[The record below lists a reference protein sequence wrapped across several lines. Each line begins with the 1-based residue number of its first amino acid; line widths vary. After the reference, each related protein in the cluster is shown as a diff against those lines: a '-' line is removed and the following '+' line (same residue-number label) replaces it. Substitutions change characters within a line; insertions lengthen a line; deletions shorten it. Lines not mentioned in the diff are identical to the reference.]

1 MKIPNKILITS
12 ILVIVG
18 LVIFCTKTEAT
29 SVGPASC
36 SVSPASVTMGQ
47 GGAYDLSV
55 SIDRASVG
63 TNSVYVSAM
72 EFQAGAYSDLGAVV
86 PAGSSSANIKIY
98 TTDTAKV
105 GSGTFKVYCST
116 GCSKASCPG
125 GGSPDVIGSAT
136 ISLNITGT
144 DVEVVPTGGGDT
156 GSGSSSCKIPSV
168 SIPPNSSLLIPI
180 YTKKVSSGTLSFS
193 GLSGSNIT
201 ITPVF
206 SSFKMG
212 PYGAIGREKAEAIVR
227 TGPNFIGGSYS
238 ITCDLPDGKYTA
250 TASAILPFVTNP
262 SGKIKLSQ
270 VEYLNDTMFPKSDC
284 PFAIPGC
291 NGALYG
297 NGIHNPQVM
306 AFTDSVA
313 LIGGNTLSTRGNPGN
328 GNKDTA
334 RYFSLTDPMNPVR
347 VDSMAGPTID
357 SSIDAAGDYGA
368 AYSID
373 SVAYSKDGKYRA
385 VVSSQSQLFVSV
397 NGGKKVIVD
406 RNTNGNVSIVK
417 SGSNYIFLQDQYT
430 INITNPVPMI
440 NEVTGEWQDQAPLP
454 SGFPDLGRGS
464 KIVLG
469 DDSYVAVVPN
479 GSTRDSSLKIKLFS
493 LSEKEAIAE
502 LVVDKKYYNSGKIS
516 FTGGDYIYAVRKEGT
531 GMTLPWL
538 LDVFRIEYSTK
549 KITQIVKGA
558 SLPLGSS
565 NSAIAGFDLGSGN
578 LGIINFG
585 SDSNGNGKIRA
596 FLFSDLIAG
605 KVVDVLTN
613 SPVSTRYL
621 DSETMQGRY
630 GIVGPAEGRASSYSK
645 DGIIYV
651 YTTDAFGLD
660 VKVWKFEKDTGSSS
674 SVKTVPPSF
683 PPLTVTVP
691 TGEAGCLGGT
701 VYETSAGKL
710 CVNSSGG
717 VTTTTSY
724 NFNPVAEKKVEF
736 KGPPADSNSGD
747 ILKKGSKGEAV
758 KELQRFLNAE
768 LGLNLAVDGD
778 MGPATVDAVKRYQL
792 ENGLKADGVVGPKT
806 KMMMNASSN

>member
-1 MKIPNKILITS
+1 MAKFSNKILIIS
-12 ILVIVG
+12 ILMMIG
-18 LVIFCTKTEAT
+18 LAIFYTKTEAA

-36 SVSPASVTMGQ
+36 SVTPASVTMGQ

-63 TNSVYVSAM
+63 TDSVYVSAM

-86 PAGSSSANIKIY
+86 QASSSSANIKIY

-136 ISLNITGT
+136 VSLNITGT

-180 YTKKVSSGTLSFS
+180 YTKRISSGTLSFS
-193 GLSGSNIT
+193 GLSGPNIS

-206 SSFKMG
+206 PSFKMG
-212 PYGAIGREKAEAIVR
+212 PYGAIGRERAEAIIR
-227 TGPNFIGGSYS
+227 TGPNFTGGSYS
-238 ITCDLPDGKYTA
+238 ITCNLPDGKYTA

-334 RYFSLTDPMNPVR
+334 RYFSLADPMNPVR
-347 VDSMAGPTID
+347 VDSMTGPTID
-357 SSIDAAGDYGA
+357 SSIDAAGDYGS

-417 SGSNYIFLQDQYT
+417 FGSDYILLEDQKT
-430 INITNPVPMI
+430 INITNPVDYRD
-440 NEVTGEWQDQAPLP
+440 GDQAPLP
-454 SGFPDLGRGS
+454 SGFPDLGRDP

-469 DDSYVAVVPN
+469 DDSYVATVP
-479 GSTRDSSLKIKLFS
+479 SLSSRDASFKIKLFS
-493 LSEKEAIAE
+493 LSEKEMIAE
-502 LVVDKKYYNSGKIS
+502 LAVDKKYYSNGKIS
-516 FTGGDYIYAVRKEGT
+516 FSGGDYIYATRKDGT

-538 LDVFRIEYSTK
+538 LDVFKIEYSTK

-585 SDSNGNGKIRA
+585 GINTSGKITA

-613 SPVSTRYL
+613 SPIYVR
-621 DSETMQGRY
+621 DE
-630 GIVGPAEGRASSYSK
+630 IIGPTENRASSYSK
-645 DGIIYV
+645 DGITYV
-651 YTTDAFGLD
+651 YTTDNFGVN
-660 VKVWKFEKDTGSSS
+660 VKVWKFEKNTSSS
-674 SVKTVPPSF
+674 GGGSTVPPSL
-683 PPLTVTVP
+683 PPLTDTVP

-701 VYETSAGKL
+701 VYDTSAGKL

-724 NFNPVAEKKVEF
+724 NFNPIAEKNVEF
-736 KGPPADSNSGD
+736 KGPPVADSSSGD
-747 ILKKGSKGEAV
+747 ILKRGSKGEAV
-758 KELQRFLNAE
+758 KELQRFLNIE
-768 LGLNLAVDGD
+768 LGLNLVVDGD
-778 MGPATVDAVKRYQL
+778 MGPVTVDAVKRYQL
-792 ENGLKADGVVGPKT
+792 ENGLKADGIVGPKT
-806 KMMMNASSN
+806 KALMTSSGQ